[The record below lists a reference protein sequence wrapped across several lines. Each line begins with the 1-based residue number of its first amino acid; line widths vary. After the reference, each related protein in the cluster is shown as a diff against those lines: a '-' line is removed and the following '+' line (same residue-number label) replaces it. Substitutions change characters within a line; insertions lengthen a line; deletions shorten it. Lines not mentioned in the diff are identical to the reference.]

1 VTVAKRKGQA
11 ELPPH
16 RIETRRVS
24 DLTPAAYNPRKIS
37 PQAMAGL
44 TASVERF
51 GAVQPIIVNERTG
64 HIVGGHQRLKAL
76 QQLGQ
81 TETTVV
87 VVDLSEPD
95 ERALNV
101 TLNNPHIA
109 GEFSDG
115 LGALLDTI
123 SGESPGLFSDLRLD
137 ALLPEAEA
145 EPEKKDGDAA
155 SESLAERFGVP
166 PFSVLDARQGYW
178 QDRKRAWLA
187 LGIKSELGRGG
198 GEKLTMSDMIQREK
212 PSADQAAKRSRAG
225 ASGQP

>member
-1 VTVAKRKGQA
+1 MTVAKRKGPA

-16 RIETRRVS
+16 RIETRRVA
-24 DLTPAAYNPRKIS
+24 DLTPAAYNPRKID
-37 PQAMAGL
+37 PKAMAGL

-109 GEFSDG
+109 GEFSEG

-123 SGESPGLFSDLRLD
+123 SDESPGLFGELRLD
-137 ALLPEAEA
+137 ALLAY
-145 EPEKKDGDAA
+145 EPPDMHPPRTDTDDDDVTRAPGEEPQPPGPA
-155 SESLAERFGVP
+155 SDEIRETSTREIDVDEFSLACKCPRCGFEFN
-166 PFSVLDARQGYW
+166 D
-178 QDRKRAWLA
+178 
-187 LGIKSELGRGG
+187 E
-198 GEKLTMSDMIQREK
+198 
-212 PSADQAAKRSRAG
+212 
-225 ASGQP
+225 